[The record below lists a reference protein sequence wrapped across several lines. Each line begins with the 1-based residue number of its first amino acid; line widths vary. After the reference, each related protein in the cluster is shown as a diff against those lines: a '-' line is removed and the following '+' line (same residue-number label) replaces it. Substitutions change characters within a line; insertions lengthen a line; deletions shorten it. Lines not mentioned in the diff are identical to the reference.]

1 MTVLQRCVR
10 TEAAGA
16 MVLIRILV
24 GGVFLSE
31 GIQKFIYPD
40 ALGTGR
46 FMQIGIPAA
55 HVLAPFVGI
64 VEIACGTLILLGLL
78 TRAAAVPLLINIFV
92 AIVSTKVPI
101 LLGHG
106 FGGFAL
112 PKLARYGF
120 LSMLHEVRT
129 DFSMLLGLIF
139 LLLVGAGRI
148 SVDRLLA
155 RRWALELPSSHAT

>member
-10 TEAAGA
+10 TDAAGA
-16 MVLIRILV
+16 TVLIRILV

-46 FMQIGIPAA
+46 FVQIGIPAA
-55 HVLAPFVGI
+55 HVMAPFVGV
-64 VEIACGTLILLGLL
+64 VEIVCGTLVVLGLL
-78 TRAAAVPLLINIFV
+78 TRAAAVPLLINISV

-101 LLGHG
+101 LLAHG

-112 PKLARYGF
+112 PKLERYGF
-120 LSMLHEVRT
+120 LSMLHEART
-129 DFSMLLGLIF
+129 DFSMWLGLVF
-139 LLLVGAGRI
+139 LLFVGAGRI

-155 RRWALELPSSHAT
+155 RRWAVQLPPSHAT